1 MALVACITAFFS
13 LLSALRS
20 DSQRPLQ
27 TKRSPFF
34 HVRSYYTLTRIP
46 FAQMFKINSFSKA
59 ALSTKPP
66 LSTSQ
71 PTYVVVVE
79 GLASFSQKEDF
90 QDCHKKDMPRKRRGT
105 FNRAIRCVL
114 LLMPNTFVH
123 TKVNSNYYRLFQLKI
138 IKS

>member
-1 MALVACITAFFS
+1 
-13 LLSALRS
+13 
-20 DSQRPLQ
+20 
-27 TKRSPFF
+27 
-34 HVRSYYTLTRIP
+34 
-46 FAQMFKINSFSKA
+46 MFKINSFSKA

-66 LSTSQ
+66 LSPSQ

-79 GLASFSQKEDF
+79 GLASSPKRKIFKTAI
-90 QDCHKKDMPRKRRGT
+90 KKTCQGKRRGT